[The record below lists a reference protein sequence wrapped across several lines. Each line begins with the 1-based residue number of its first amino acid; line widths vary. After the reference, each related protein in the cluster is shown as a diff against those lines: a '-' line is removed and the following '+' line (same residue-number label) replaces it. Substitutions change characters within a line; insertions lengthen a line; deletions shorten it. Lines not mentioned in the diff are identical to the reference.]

1 MSLTTTNTILEAVLV
16 IQGNS
21 LTIENPDNAIGMI
34 HTCTCTYMY
43 SGLET
48 ASHAGHHR
56 STNLVNVQLKL
67 NCIQSIYGQDIKSS
81 DNRSKYL
88 AVSSIFPHPCI
99 CT

>member
-1 MSLTTTNTILEAVLV
+1 MSLTATNTILEAVLV
-16 IQGNS
+16 IQGNN
-21 LTIENPDNAIGMI
+21 LTIENPDNAIGMT
-34 HTCTCTYMY
+34 HTYMY

-48 ASHAGHHR
+48 ASHAEHHR

-67 NCIQSIYGQDIKSS
+67 NCIQSIYGQDNKSS

-88 AVSSIFPHPCI
+88 AVSSIFPHLYI